1 MESNFS
7 VLKANSRLTRSHS
20 VHWWLSHQR
29 PVRMGLSKVQPPSI
43 NTVQPIQ
50 VYNIYSLSLQLDNRG
65 RSSHSWILVCLK
77 RWVRPHMPLSH
88 RLNELA
94 TDNNRSGMGS
104 PGWCMSQWSTST
116 FWNSCG
122 WTALDTPE
130 WRKWPSRQTGG
141 QSTPNKWVA
150 SWKIWTVERSLRH
163 YLQAKKKPRASSHQS
178 PGGERHEMKKCTMIF
193 LEMMS
198 EGHYQSDKHCHWNC
212 FKASIWE
219 TSEAHIYNMVFFQAL
234 RVRHHLKLNWHTLNI
249 CLYHISQV
257 STVDPVNQ
265 TKI

>member
-163 YLQAKKKPRASSHQS
+163 YLQAKKSQGHHPISHLEERGMKWKSAQWSSLKWWVRAIINQTNIVTGTVLKPAF
-178 PGGERHEMKKCTMIF
+178 GK
-193 LEMMS
+193 L
-198 EGHYQSDKHCHWNC
+198 
-212 FKASIWE
+212 
-219 TSEAHIYNMVFFQAL
+219 L
-234 RVRHHLKLNWHTLNI
+234 RVIYIIWSFSKHLELDTILNLTGI
-249 CLYHISQV
+249 
-257 STVDPVNQ
+257 P
-265 TKI
+265 